1 MTSRSPYIVSPR
13 YDWAFFLLPPVLS
26 LCLGIFVAGSDYS
39 NAPFMLLGQEMTWAE
54 LSLGALIHAHLV
66 AVLFRSHGNAQIFSQ
81 YPARFIW
88 IPLVLWLAITSSTA
102 IAITATVIATFWDVW
117 HSGAQ
122 TFGFARIYDR
132 NAGVPP
138 HELRR
143 AEFWMGQMLYI
154 GPILAGATL
163 MDHVSS
169 FEDFEDLG
177 TLFFSAVPVTME
189 QNQSYLSVAILAL
202 GGLLGLGYILLHVR
216 AHRRG
221 IRFSKLKVFLVS
233 ATGFCSIYT
242 WGFNSW
248 GEAFFIMN
256 LFHAVQYLALVWA
269 VEHKEIAK
277 RVSARLPLSPRRKRW
292 GKHRTLAVFFGL
304 TFGYGV
310 AAQLVDPGLSVLW
323 SLTIV
328 ISLMHF
334 WYDSFVWSV
343 RKAQI

>member
-1 MTSRSPYIVSPR
+1 MTSRGEYIVSRR
-13 YDWAFFLLPPVLS
+13 YDWAFFLLPPVVS
-26 LCLGIFVAGSDYS
+26 LWLGIAIAGSDYS
-39 NAPFMLLGQEMTWAE
+39 NAPFVFVGQEMTWAE

-66 AVLFRSHGNAQIFSQ
+66 AVFFRSHSNPRIFAL
-81 YPARFIW
+81 YPRRFIW
-88 IPLVLWLAITSSTA
+88 VPLVLWLAISSSA
-102 IAITATVIATFWDVW
+102 AVAVTATVVATFWDVW

-138 HELRR
+138 TECRR
-143 AEFWMGQMLYI
+143 LEFWMNQMLYL

-163 MDHVSS
+163 MDHASS
-169 FEDFEDLG
+169 FDDFEDLG
-177 TLFFSAVPVTME
+177 TLFFSAVPITMQ
-189 QNQSYLSVAILAL
+189 QNQNYLAIAILTL
-202 GGLLGLGYILLHVR
+202 GSLLGLAYILFHIR
-216 AHRRG
+216 AYRRG

-269 VEHKEIAK
+269 MERKEIEK
-277 RVSARLPLSPRRKRW
+277 RVSVSRQRW
-292 GKHRTLAVFFGL
+292 GKHRTLVLFLGATGS
-304 TFGYGV
+304 YGV
-310 AAQLVDPGLSVLW
+310 AAQLVDPGLHVLW

-328 ISLMHF
+328 VSLMHF